1 MLHGDL
7 IQSLPYLYVSLAHQI
22 ESVSA
27 KIYFPHISSVAEMM
41 CCIVSWRLFHTD
53 WQLLRMASPAPE
65 HKAKGDNMKSCYVD
79 NM

>member
-7 IQSLPYLYVSLAHQI
+7 IQSLLYLYVSLAHQT

-41 CCIVSWRLFHTD
+41 CCIVSWRLFRTD